1 MNRVKV
7 EEVGASVRLIVINRP
22 HRRNAV
28 CSQTALDLQRIFTE
42 FEADATA
49 RVAVITGEGQD
60 AFSAGADVDDV
71 PEFWRCVPTVGFQS
85 EKPIVA
91 AVAGWAVGGGLLL
104 PMMCD
109 LAVAADNAK
118 FVYPEARIGLTQGM
132 VAGLA
137 GRIPHKIA
145 MELMLLG
152 RPMDARRAYEAGLV
166 NRVVPV
172 GEHIDTAL
180 QLASE
185 LAAMAPLVLAAL
197 KRFVTESVLP
207 VGPTEQF
214 GRMRRQ
220 MEVISSSDDI
230 KEGFAAFK
238 DKRAPVFKGR

>member
-207 VGPTEQF
+207 VGPTEQL